1 MPGGAAI
8 HPRPLPLWQQVVDM
22 IQRNVEEGHW
32 PVGHRIPS
40 ERELCQQHGVS
51 RTTVRLA
58 IAEAVSRGLLHRVHG
73 KGTFVARPKIHQPL
87 VQVTPFAAALR
98 AQGLVPRT
106 RLLAVMTQPADPATA
121 HMLGLPTGQEIMRF
135 RLLGLG
141 SGEPVAAY
149 HSTVPAAL
157 GEAVLERLEADAG
170 ADRFRLVVDVL
181 AETFGWSHLTAEQTF
196 EAAGASAEEARLLG
210 LPRGAPVLVVTSL
223 VRNPAGRTVEFARA
237 VYRADQYRF
246 HLTRQIEVSGQDHES

>member
-1 MPGGAAI
+1 
-8 HPRPLPLWQQVVDM
+8 M
-22 IQRNVEEGHW
+22 IQRNVEEGRW

-51 RTTVRLA
+51 RTTVRIA
-58 IAEAVSRGLLHRVHG
+58 IAEAVNRGLLHRVHG

-106 RLLAVMTQPADPATA
+106 RLLEVMTQPADPATA
-121 HMLGLPTGQEIMRF
+121 HMLGMPTGHEVMRF

-141 SGEPVAAY
+141 SGEPMAAY
-149 HSTVPAAL
+149 QSTVPASL
-157 GEAVLERLEADAG
+157 GEAVLEQLEADVD

-181 AETFGWSHLTAEQTF
+181 AETFGWSHLTAGSRPLKPPGPRPKRP
-196 EAAGASAEEARLLG
+196 ACSPSPGHAGAGRLVAGPQPGRPGGGVRPGG
-210 LPRGAPVLVVTSL
+210 LPRRPVPLPPDAPDRDEPGRAPH
-223 VRNPAGRTVEFARA
+223 VRFPP
-237 VYRADQYRF
+237 
-246 HLTRQIEVSGQDHES
+246 